1 MSEPGTDDDRGSAI
15 RQDGA
20 VFAPA
25 SVRPG
30 RRPGFVAVG
39 IVVALGGLVAVGAL
53 DRLAGRDES
62 QSGHDGMLPP
72 AAEVRPTP
80 EPLVSRAPTTP
91 QERTDRFVNGPEVP
105 PDLPPTGVLALD
117 LRPAGSH
124 LFVHGDVFSL
134 DVARVSVDLED
145 SGGSLVTARESVE
158 IPGGSTAFRLGAVP
172 RFDVQFS
179 VPDEVMG
186 EGMWIAVTAYSDAG
200 STLAT
205 VRQLVPRTLDV
216 M

>member
-15 RQDGA
+15 REDGA

-25 SVRPG
+25 TVRSG
-30 RRPGFVAVG
+30 RRPSLVAVG
-39 IVVALGGLVAVGAL
+39 VLVALGGLIVIGGL
-53 DRLAGRDES
+53 DRLSGGDETP
-62 QSGHDGMLPP
+62 SGHDGTLP
-72 AAEVRPTP
+72 AAVVRPTP
-80 EPLVSRAPTTP
+80 ESRPSRAPTTP
-91 QERTDRFVNGPEVP
+91 QERTDRFVDGPEIGSDRP
-105 PDLPPTGVLALD
+105 PADVLALD

-134 DVARVSVDLED
+134 AVVRVSVDLED
-145 SGGSLVTARESVE
+145 SGGSLVAAMESIT

-186 EGMWIAVTAYSDAG
+186 EGMWIAVTAYSDTG
-200 STLAT
+200 SPLAT
-205 VRQLVPRTLDV
+205 LRQLVPRALDA